1 MVRYEP
7 RVQTVAQTFSCNL
20 ATPAQKR
27 EFEQKAMAELKAR
40 GYRMTMTRL
49 QVIRALGETHRAL
62 SPYEIHAR
70 IVHAGGRIDVVSVYR
85 ILATL
90 EETGLAHHVASVNG
104 YIPCRSAE
112 PHGFQ
117 QRLVCRQCGCVSE
130 VNLPE
135 ACLCGIEEGAEN
147 LLFRVETAR
156 LELIGL
162 CAHCVAQS

>member
-1 MVRYEP
+1 MAES
-7 RVQTVAQTFSCNL
+7 FDCNL

-27 EFEQKAMAELKAR
+27 EFEEKALGELKAR

-62 SPYEIHAR
+62 SPYEIHDR
-70 IVHAGGRIDVVSVYR
+70 IVQAGGRIDVVSVYR

-104 YIPCRSAE
+104 YIPCRASEA
-112 PHGFQ
+112 HGFQ
-117 QRLVCRQCGCVSE
+117 QRLVCRRCGCVTE
-130 VNLPE
+130 VALPQT
-135 ACLCGIEEGAEN
+135 CLETLEGGAES
-147 LLFRVETAR
+147 LGFQVETAR

-162 CAHCVAQS
+162 CGHCVGAS

>member
-1 MVRYEP
+1 M
-7 RVQTVAQTFSCNL
+7 AQSFACNL
-20 ATPAQKR
+20 ATPEQKR
-27 EFEQKAMAELKAR
+27 EFERKAVAELRDR
-40 GYRMTMTRL
+40 GYRMTMTRI

-70 IVHAGGRIDVVSVYR
+70 IVESGGRIDVVSVYR

-104 YIPCRSAE
+104 YIPCRSLE

-117 QRLVCRQCGCVSE
+117 QRMVCRQCGCVSE

-135 ACLCGIEEGAEN
+135 ACQGGLEEGARTH
-147 LLFRVETAR
+147 LFQVETAR

-162 CAHCVAQS
+162 CAHCVAQG